1 MAGSALPPLPTATVW
16 TAGGRAEVTWQI
28 TANHG
33 GGYQY
38 RLCPA
43 SAPPTESCFAALP
56 LLFNTEAQRL
66 QWNNGT
72 TTHIKVELDVKL
84 KDFSLLFLNLNSIPT
99 LRAHL

>member
-1 MAGSALPPLPTATVW
+1 MWVAGSVVEVGWTV
-16 TAGGRAEVTWQI
+16 Q
-28 TANHG
+28 ANHG

-56 LLFNTEAQRL
+56 LPFDTEAQRL

>member
-1 MAGSALPPLPTATVW
+1 MNQTAVSCRDGRVCAAAPAHGHGV
-16 TAGGRAEVTWQI
+16 AGGRAEVTWQI

-43 SAPPTESCFAALP
+43 SAPPTESCFAAHP
-56 LLFNTEAQRL
+56 LSFDTAAQRL

-72 TTHIKVELDVKL
+72 TTHIKD
-84 KDFSLLFLNLNSIPT
+84 
-99 LRAHL
+99 